1 MSVPWRI
8 KVGISRW
15 THRAVY
21 ASRAPL
27 VYRNWWAAVLP
38 KLGYPA
44 TLVLRD
50 GRRYRVRP
58 GTPDLAVINEAAF
71 LDPYLS
77 TGFVSLDR
85 RSVVVD
91 IGANVGD
98 FAIRAARL
106 CPDGRVIAVE
116 PVRSAGEMIVEHA
129 HLNGVSNV
137 KWICAAVGTPMG
149 SDPGT
154 VRGSDPGTSAGTRGA
169 NPYAREGEQLDC
181 PTVTLAGLLSDE
193 GLERVDLLKL
203 DCEGAEWDI
212 LPASEGVLP
221 GIRQICME
229 FHCERGWTA
238 PRLAEWLTNRGFTV
252 THTSGRWNGL
262 LWARRS

>member
-1 MSVPWRI
+1 MNLPWTI
-8 KVGISRW
+8 KVGLSRW
-15 THRAVY
+15 TRRVAY
-21 ASRAPL
+21 AFRAPL
-27 VYRNWWAAVLP
+27 VYRNWWAALLP

-77 TGFVSLDR
+77 NGFVSLQR
-85 RSVVVD
+85 GSVVVD

-98 FAIRAARL
+98 FAIQAARL

-116 PVRSAGEMIVEHA
+116 PVRSAGEMIAAHA

-137 KWICAAVGTPMG
+137 KWICAAI
-149 SDPGT
+149 
-154 VRGSDPGTSAGTRGA
+154 AGENRPTRA
-169 NPYAREGEQLDC
+169 RTARNPYARSGEHQDC
-181 PTVTLAGLLSDE
+181 PTLTLAGLLAGE

-212 LPASEGVLP
+212 LPASEAVLP
-221 GIRQICME
+221 NIRQLCME

-252 THTSGRWNGL
+252 TYTRGAWNGL

>member
-1 MSVPWRI
+1 MSLPWRI

-15 THRAVY
+15 THRAAY

-58 GTPDLAVINEAAF
+58 GTADLAVINEAAF

-77 TGFVSLDR
+77 TGFVSLER

-116 PVRSAGEMIVEHA
+116 PVRSAGEMIAEHA
-129 HLNGVSNV
+129 HLNAVSNV
-137 KWICAAVGTPMG
+137 KWICAAVGVP
-149 SDPGT
+149 D
-154 VRGSDPGTSAGTRGA
+154 TRFS
-169 NPYAREGEQLDC
+169 NPYAGEGEQQDC
-181 PTVTLAGLLSDE
+181 PTITLARLLSDE

-212 LPASEGVLP
+212 LPASEEVLP

-252 THTSGRWNGL
+252 THTSGHWNGL

>member
-1 MSVPWRI
+1 MLPWTI
-8 KVGISRW
+8 KVGLSRW
-15 THRAVY
+15 THRITY

-27 VYRNWWAAVLP
+27 VYRNWWAIVLP

-44 TLVLRD
+44 TLLLRD

-77 TGFVSLDR
+77 NGFVSLQR
-85 RSVVVD
+85 GSVVVD

-98 FAIRAARL
+98 FAIQAARL
-106 CPDGRVIAVE
+106 CPEGRVIAVE
-116 PVRSAGEMIVEHA
+116 PVRSAGEMIAEHA

-137 KWICAAVGTPMG
+137 KWICAAVGGENQSSP
-149 SDPGT
+149 PA
-154 VRGSDPGTSAGTRGA
+154 RNAG
-169 NPYAREGEQLDC
+169 NPYAHDDEPQDC
-181 PTVTLAGLLSDE
+181 PTLTLAGLLADE

-212 LPASEGVLP
+212 LPAAEAVLP
-221 GIRQICME
+221 TIRQICME

-238 PRLAEWLTNRGFTV
+238 PKIAEWLRNKGFSV
-252 THTSGRWNGL
+252 TYTSGDWNGL

>member
-1 MSVPWRI
+1 VKLPWRI

-15 THRAVY
+15 THRAAY

-27 VYRNWWAAVLP
+27 VYRNWWAAVFP

-44 TLVLRD
+44 TLLLRD

-58 GTPDLAVINEAAF
+58 GTSDLAVINEAAF

-77 TGFVSLDR
+77 NGFVSLQR
-85 RSVVVD
+85 GSVVVD

-98 FAIRAARL
+98 FAIQAARL

-116 PVRSAGEMIVEHA
+116 PVRSAGEMIAEHA
-129 HLNGVSNV
+129 HLNAVSNV
-137 KWICAAVGTPMG
+137 KWIWAAVSGKNT
-149 SDPGT
+149 ST
-154 VRGSDPGTSAGTRGA
+154 HVRTAA
-169 NPYAREGEQLDC
+169 NPYALSDERQDC
-181 PTVTLAGLLSDE
+181 PTITLAGLLADE

-212 LPASEGVLP
+212 LPASEAVLSR
-221 GIRQICME
+221 IRQICME

-238 PRLAEWLTNRGFTV
+238 PRIAEWLRNRGYTV
-252 THTSGRWNGL
+252 TYTSGDWNGL